1 MARYQHKIIMGVCMP
16 RALKEAIDQR
26 GGDIPR
32 SKYISRILERQ
43 LVYENEVANQR
54 NASRPLPGQ
63 SSADSLRFPTT
74 TYLGVD
80 AANGTKELK
89 KRVMITQGSL
99 INAKQESLSTDERN

>member
-1 MARYQHKIIMGVCMP
+1 MVRYQHKIIVGVCMP

-26 GGDIPR
+26 RGDIPR

-63 SSADSLRFPTT
+63 SSADSVPITT
-74 TYLGVD
+74 H
-80 AANGTKELK
+80 
-89 KRVMITQGSL
+89 
-99 INAKQESLSTDERN
+99 

>member
-1 MARYQHKIIMGVCMP
+1 MVRYQHKIIMGVCMP

-54 NASRPLPGQ
+54 NASRPLPVQ
-63 SSADSLRFPTT
+63 SSADSLGFPTT

-89 KRVMITQGSL
+89 KYP
-99 INAKQESLSTDERN
+99 LSNGAAQSAASNDNLGVHD

>member
-1 MARYQHKIIMGVCMP
+1 MVRYQHKIIVGVCMP

-26 GGDIPR
+26 RGDIRR

-43 LVYENEVANQR
+43 VVHENEVANQR
-54 NASRPLPGQ
+54 NASRPLLGQ

-80 AANGTKELK
+80 AAGTKELK
-89 KRVMITQGSL
+89 KY
-99 INAKQESLSTDERN
+99 SLSNGAAQSAASNDNSGVHD

>member
-1 MARYQHKIIMGVCMP
+1 MVRYQHKIIMGVCMP

-89 KRVMITQGSL
+89 KYP
-99 INAKQESLSTDERN
+99 LSNGAAQSAASNDNLGVHD